1 MFRTRLCVYVFV
13 GGPLPS
19 TLYVRRWHY
28 VPLLQREEC
37 SQVLLAWEVCILSAF
52 SRGCKSRDNSW
63 AQVDIVDSRIELAEV
78 DEIKQEANK
87 VPLLDKS
94 IRICG
99 EAILLCPSA
108 IPSTATSFL
117 LPCNFI
123 SWVSDLT
130 VKLWT
135 SFLLY
140 PSFRESWVPRVLRG
154 LLKLCSLKSGFLHPS
169 LTLWF

>member
-13 GGPLPS
+13 GGLLPS
-19 TLYVRRWHY
+19 TLYVPCWHY

-87 VPLLDKS
+87 VPLLDKP
-94 IRICG
+94 IRIKVLWWG
-99 EAILLCPSA
+99 HPTMSLCNTITRNLFSP
-108 IPSTATSFL
+108 PM
-117 LPCNFI
+117 
-123 SWVSDLT
+123 
-130 VKLWT
+130 
-135 SFLLY
+135 
-140 PSFRESWVPRVLRG
+140 
-154 LLKLCSLKSGFLHPS
+154 
-169 LTLWF
+169 